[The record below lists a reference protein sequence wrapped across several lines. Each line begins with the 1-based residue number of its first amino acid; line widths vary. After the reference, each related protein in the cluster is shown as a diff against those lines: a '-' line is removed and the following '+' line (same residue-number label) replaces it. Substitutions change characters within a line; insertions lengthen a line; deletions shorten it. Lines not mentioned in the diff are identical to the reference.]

1 MSGAGSCGMG
11 LRQPSVNQGP
21 QGLLP
26 FDFDASDATDEVTG
40 RAGLPL
46 LLETMMALHVGRA
59 VKQHL
64 KLRKRNAGFSEAEMV
79 EGLVLLLG
87 AGGECLDDLTI
98 LAADKGLLRLCDR
111 DKLPSP
117 DTARSFLLGFHD
129 EKLLANAR
137 SENPADE
144 ASVIYPESAALAGL
158 ARVQE
163 HVVAELTRHRPQTV
177 ATLEMD
183 ATIIESHK
191 KQALPHYKGGRG
203 YQPSVVYWAEQ
214 DLVVADEFRDGNVP
228 AGKRPLE
235 VVKQAFAALPTS
247 IEHRRF
253 RADSAAYEDTTLKWL
268 ADPANLIERFTI
280 SADMTPPLRKLAE
293 SVASTEWK
301 VYESRDNETVYYAE
315 VDFQPGQWPKEAAA
329 MRTLVLKIE
338 RKQADMFAEH
348 GGIKYL
354 GIVSNDFGED
364 GAALIRWH
372 YRKAGCIEVVHDVVK
387 NELGGGVLP
396 CAAFGANAAW
406 FRLCLL
412 TYNLLS
418 AMKVLALPPPF
429 EDARPKRLR
438 FAVFNLPARLVSHA
452 RKILARVAK
461 CLLEGAELL
470 ASRARLR
477 AAGAG

>member
-1 MSGAGSCGMG
+1 MG
-11 LRQPSVNQGP
+11 LRQPSAKQGT

-46 LLETMMALHVGRA
+46 LLETMMALRVGQA
-59 VKQHL
+59 VKQHV

-79 EGLVLLLG
+79 EDLVLLLG
-87 AGGECLDDLTI
+87 AGGECLDDLAI

-117 DTARSFLLGFHD
+117 DAARSFLLGFHD
-129 EKLLANAR
+129 ENLLKTAR

-144 ASVIYPESAALAGL
+144 ASVIYPEGAALVGL

-163 HVVAELTRHRPQTV
+163 HVVAELSRHRPQSV

-203 YQPSVVYWAEQ
+203 YQPSLVYWVEQ

-228 AGKRPLE
+228 AGKGPVE
-235 VVKQAFAALPTS
+235 VVKRAFAALPAS
-247 IEHRRF
+247 VEHRRF

-268 ADPANLIERFTI
+268 ADPANRIERFTV

-293 SVASTEWK
+293 QVASTEWK
-301 VYESRDNETVYYAE
+301 VYENRDNETVLFAE
-315 VDFQPGQWPKEAAA
+315 VDFQPGQWPKQAAP
-329 MRTLVLKIE
+329 MRTIVLKIE
-338 RKQADMFAEH
+338 RRQADMFAEH

-364 GAALIRWH
+364 CAALVRWH

-406 FRLCLL
+406 FRLCLV

-452 RKILARVAK
+452 RKLLARVAK
-461 CLLEGAELL
+461 CLLERADMLFG
-470 ASRARLR
+470 RARLR
-477 AAGAG
+477 ATYAA

>member
-1 MSGAGSCGMG
+1 MG
-11 LRQPSVNQGP
+11 LRQPPTKQGP

-26 FDFDASDATDEVTG
+26 FDFDASDDSDEVTG

-46 LLETMMALHVGRA
+46 LLETMMALRVGQA
-59 VKQHL
+59 VKQHV

-79 EGLVLLLG
+79 EDFVLLLG
-87 AGGECLDDLTI
+87 AGGECLDDLAI
-98 LAADKGLLRLCDR
+98 LAADRGLLRLCGR

-117 DTARSFLLGFHD
+117 DAARSFLLGFHD
-129 EKLLANAR
+129 EKLLSLAR
-137 SENPADE
+137 VDSPADE
-144 ASVIYPESAALAGL
+144 ASVIYPESAALLGL
-158 ARVQE
+158 SRVQE
-163 HVVAELTRHRPQTV
+163 HIVAKMSQKRPQPV

-191 KQALPHYKGGRG
+191 KEALPHYKGGRG
-203 YQPSVVYWAEQ
+203 YQPSLVYWVEQ
-214 DLVVADEFRDGNVP
+214 DLVVADQFRDGNVP
-228 AGKRPLE
+228 AGKAPLD
-235 VVKQAFAALPTS
+235 VVKRAFAALPAS
-247 IEHRRF
+247 VEHRRF
-253 RADSAAYEDTTLKWL
+253 RADSAAYEDTLLKWL
-268 ADPANLIERFTI
+268 ADKENRIERFTV
-280 SADMTPPLRKLAE
+280 SADMTPSLRKLAE
-293 SVASTEWK
+293 RVASSEWK
-301 VYESRDNETVYYAE
+301 VYEDRDQETVCYAE
-315 VDFQPGQWPKEAAA
+315 VDFQPGEWPKQAGP
-329 MRTLVLKIE
+329 MRTIVLKIE
-338 RKQADMFAEH
+338 RRQADMFAEQ

-354 GIVSNDFGED
+354 GIVSNDFAED
-364 GAALIRWH
+364 AAALVRWH

-452 RKILARVAK
+452 RRLWARVARS
-461 CLLEGAELL
+461 LLERADLL
-470 ASRARLR
+470 LGRVRLR
-477 AAGAG
+477 TAWAA

>member
-1 MSGAGSCGMG
+1 MG
-11 LRQPSVNQGP
+11 LRQPSVNQGA
-21 QGLLP
+21 QGVLP
-26 FDFDASDATDEVTG
+26 FDFDATDATDEVTG

-46 LLETMMALHVGRA
+46 LLETMMALHVGQA

-64 KLRKRNAGFSEAEMV
+64 KLRKRNAGFSETEMV
-79 EGLVLLLG
+79 EDLVLLLG

-117 DTARSFLLGFHD
+117 DAARSFLLGFHD
-129 EKLLANAR
+129 ENLLNTAR

-144 ASVIYPESAALAGL
+144 ASVIYPESAALMGL

-163 HVVAELTRHRPQTV
+163 HVVAELSRHRPQSV

-203 YQPSVVYWAEQ
+203 YQPSLVYWVEQ

-228 AGKRPLE
+228 AGKGPLE
-235 VVKQAFAALPTS
+235 VVKRAFAALPAKV
-247 IEHRRF
+247 EHRRF
-253 RADSAAYEDTTLKWL
+253 RADSAAYEDSTLKWL
-268 ADPANLIERFTI
+268 ADPVNLIERFTI
-280 SADMTPPLRKLAE
+280 SADMTAPLRKLAE
-293 SVASTEWK
+293 SVASVEWK
-301 VYESRDNETVYYAE
+301 VYESRNNETVFFAE
-315 VDFQPGQWPKEAAA
+315 VDFQPGQWPKEAAP

-338 RKQADMFAEH
+338 RRQADMFAEQ

-354 GIVSNDFGED
+354 GIVSNDFTLD
-364 GAALIRWH
+364 GAALIKWH

-387 NELGGGVLP
+387 NQLGGGVLP

-418 AMKVLALPPPF
+418 SMKVIALPPPF

-438 FAVFNLPARLVSHA
+438 FAVFNLSARLVCHA
-452 RKILARVAK
+452 RKLLARVAK
-461 CLLEGAELL
+461 CLVERADLL
-470 ASRARLR
+470 LGRARLR
-477 AAGAG
+477 TAYAT